1 MAWWGYLLI
10 GIGIL
15 VAILLLWSYV
25 QMRKLKHAKTSDRI
39 IHLNDKTFSS
49 FIKRHSIVVVDFWA
63 DWCMPCKVLQPTL
76 NQLAEKYVDKI
87 KVAKLDVDYNRRIA
101 AQYQVQNIPTVIFFV
116 RGKEVHREIGVKTL
130 KQFEKILEKY
140 FSQ

>member
-10 GIGIL
+10 GIGIF

-25 QMRKLKHAKTSDRI
+25 QMRNLKHAKTSDRI

-76 NQLAEKYVDKI
+76 NQLAEKYADKI

-140 FSQ
+140 FSH

>member
-15 VAILLLWSYV
+15 VTILLLWSYV
-25 QMRKLKHAKTSDRI
+25 QMRKLKQVKTSDRI

-76 NQLAEKYVDKI
+76 NQLAEKYADKI
-87 KVAKLDVDYNRRIA
+87 KVAKLDVDHNRRIS

-140 FSQ
+140 F

>member
-15 VAILLLWSYV
+15 VAILVLWSYV

-39 IHLNDKTFSS
+39 IHLNDKIFSS

-76 NQLAEKYVDKI
+76 NQLAEKYADKI

-140 FSQ
+140 F

>member
-39 IHLNDKTFSS
+39 IHLNDKIFSS

-76 NQLAEKYVDKI
+76 NQLAEKYADKI

-140 FSQ
+140 F

>member
-15 VAILLLWSYV
+15 VTILWLWSYV
-25 QMRKLKHAKTSDRI
+25 QMRKLKQVKTSDRI

-76 NQLAEKYVDKI
+76 NQLAEKYADKI
-87 KVAKLDVDYNRRIA
+87 KVAKLDVDHNRRIS

-140 FSQ
+140 F

>member
-25 QMRKLKHAKTSDRI
+25 QLRKLKQVKTSDRI

-76 NQLAEKYVDKI
+76 NQLAEKYADKI
-87 KVAKLDVDYNRRIA
+87 KVAKLDVDHNRRIS

-140 FSQ
+140 F

>member
-15 VAILLLWSYV
+15 VTILWLWSYV
-25 QMRKLKHAKTSDRI
+25 QMQKLKRVKTSDRI

-49 FIKRHSIVVVDFWA
+49 FVKRHSIVVVDFWA

-76 NQLAEKYVDKI
+76 NQLAEKYADKI
-87 KVAKLDVDYNRRIA
+87 KVAKLDVDRNRRIS

-140 FSQ
+140 F